1 MIPRNRPNYNH
12 KELLSLFRHTHK
24 DRNTVHELCT
34 AEAKK
39 VLNFN
44 YVLFSAYGRAAIKT
58 VLEAVGVVGR
68 KIILPA
74 YTCRVVADSIV
85 LSNNVPCFVD
95 IDLKRFTMS
104 PGIKEFIDD
113 KTKAIIPALLY
124 GNSYDMDETV
134 VQNESLLLIEDAC
147 MAFGNPSLRSYHRK
161 NSVAVYSFNIGKP
174 LCTVHG
180 SLIGT
185 NDRRIYRKLSAHIDK
200 NRGENEWSDSL
211 EVVTK
216 FFILLFLFNSGAY
229 GLVYH
234 LKNGRLKRFAE
245 DTSEA
250 MISPG
255 TYMDKDMPKCGKAI
269 FLSQMDKHKSL
280 LENRRRLFIEYSKRL
295 RSIPGL
301 KLPEYFDGSS
311 LSHYTILAERRD
323 ELKKRLLQQGV
334 ETVPA
339 YHYALH
345 ELDGFK
351 RFNRFGPLKNASL
364 AARKSLC
371 LPFYDRLTS
380 DQLNNISGIIKR
392 FYDDTERL

>member
-12 KELLSLFRHTHK
+12 KELLSLFRHTHQ
-24 DRNTVHELCT
+24 DRDIVHELCT

-85 LSNNVPCFVD
+85 LSDNVPGFVD

-147 MAFGNPSLRSYHRK
+147 MAFGNPSLRSYHRN

-245 DTSEA
+245 DTAEA

-255 TYMDKDMPKCGKAI
+255 TYTDKDMSKCGKAI
-269 FLSQMDKHKSL
+269 LLSQMDKHKSL

-311 LSHYTILAERRD
+311 LSHYTILAEK
-323 ELKKRLLQQGV
+323 EKHSAIPQV
-334 ETVPA
+334 EAAQPKWREVARSETTPI
-339 YHYALH
+339 ALG
-345 ELDGFK
+345 LRQPNQSQTAFPTM
-351 RFNRFGPLKNASL
+351 RV
-364 AARKSLC
+364 
-371 LPFYDRLTS
+371 
-380 DQLNNISGIIKR
+380 
-392 FYDDTERL
+392 